1 MASGISISG
10 LAPSVDSGDTACA
23 ALTSQAVDTRGLSIG
38 GETMKHTKQD
48 QADARERLLG
58 WVKSGDTVYTI
69 LRHRAASGMSRRISL
84 VLPPTEKGG
93 RFAHLDSN
101 VAILLG
107 LKGDNG
113 EGVTLS
119 GCGMDMG
126 FHLVYS
132 LAGELF
138 GDGYALKQEWI

>member
-1 MASGISISG
+1 MMSE
-10 LAPSVDSGDTACA
+10 
-23 ALTSQAVDTRGLSIG
+23 LTDRADRIG
-38 GETMKHTKQD
+38 ARFQNVADLVIRHGTKQD

>member
-1 MASGISISG
+1 MTERFFIIKCEPQSIESLPLVG
-10 LAPSVDSGDTACA
+10 RTP
-23 ALTSQAVDTRGLSIG
+23 TRCDGALSIG
-38 GETMKHTKQD
+38 GQTMKHTKQD